1 MLYIT
6 NDIILAVELKKLM
19 GDSCTVKLPGSD
31 WTSIITIHITEEDDD
46 AHSRTGRIDIA
57 NPKYSEGN
65 VKVSALYNIQK
76 EQILE
81 IADKLDVYDR
91 ITVCYTG
98 VSVYREHTMKIAK
111 FNDFSIADIERT
123 AKEIVS
129 ILKSL

>member
-1 MLYIT
+1 MLCIT

-19 GDSCTVKLPGSD
+19 GDDCTVKLPGSD
-31 WTSIITIHITEEDDD
+31 WTGIITIHITEDDD
-46 AHSRTGRIDIA
+46 AHSRTGRIDIT
-57 NPKYSEGN
+57 NPSNSESN
-65 VKVSALYNIQK
+65 VKVSARYNIQK

-81 IADKLDVYDR
+81 IADNLDVADI

-129 ILKSL
+129 ILRSL

>member
-6 NDIILAVELKKLM
+6 NDVILAVELKKLM
-19 GDSCTVKLPGSD
+19 GDNYTVKMPGCD
-31 WTSIITIHITEEDDD
+31 WAKVITIHITEDSD
-46 AHSRTGRIDIA
+46 AHSRSGRIDIA
-57 NPKYSEGN
+57 NPDYSEGKI
-65 VKVSALYNIQK
+65 KVSARYNIQK

-81 IADKLDVYDR
+81 IADKLDVADT

-111 FNDFSIADIERT
+111 FNDFSIAEIENT

-129 ILKSL
+129 ILRSL

>member
-6 NDIILAVELKKLM
+6 NDVILAVELKKLM
-19 GDSCTVKLPGSD
+19 GDGCTVKMPGCD
-31 WTSIITIHITEEDDD
+31 WTGLIAIHITEDSD
-46 AHSRTGRIDIA
+46 AQSRLGCIDIA
-57 NPKYSEGN
+57 NPNNSEGQI
-65 VKVSALYNIQK
+65 KVSARYNIQK
-76 EQILE
+76 EQIPE
-81 IADKLDVYDR
+81 IADKLDVADI

-111 FNDFSIADIERT
+111 FSDFSIAEIEST

>member
-19 GDSCTVKLPGSD
+19 GDGCTVKLPGSD
-31 WTSIITIHITEEDDD
+31 WTNVITIHITEDSDTQ
-46 AHSRTGRIDIA
+46 SRSGRVDII
-57 NPKYSEGN
+57 NPNNSEGKI
-65 VKVSALYNIQK
+65 KVSAHYGIQK

-81 IADKLDVYDR
+81 IADKLDVADT

-98 VSVYREHTMKIAK
+98 VSVCREHTMKIAK
-111 FNDFSIADIERT
+111 FNDFSIADIEST

-129 ILKSL
+129 ILRSL

>member
-1 MLYIT
+1 MLHIT

-19 GDSCTVKLPGSD
+19 GDGCTVKLPGSD
-31 WTSIITIHITEEDDD
+31 WANVITIHITEDGD
-46 AHSRTGRIDIA
+46 AHSRSGRIDIGGSD
-57 NPKYSEGN
+57 NSEGKI
-65 VKVSALYNIQK
+65 KVSAHYNIQK

-81 IADKLDVYDR
+81 IADKLDVADI

-111 FNDFSIADIERT
+111 FNDFSIAEIEST